1 MINSSRAMTTD
12 RSPAPIRSAQPDHG
26 KTDDERAKEIMTI
39 KEVMSEIQTLR
50 KLNHPSI
57 LNLKEYYVTEAENH
71 VYVITEVLYGGA
83 VLDAILKMK
92 DERYTE
98 AEAKVV
104 VRQTLEGI
112 DYMHSHLVIHRD
124 LKLEN
129 LLLKQQDDLSSVVI
143 ADFGLA
149 KRCRE
154 KTTSSTRLVKD
165 GEYLPHAKG
174 VDDSAV
180 GTPVYAAPEVVE
192 QKSYGAAVDMWSLG
206 VIVYILVTGAMPRD
220 LWKAAL
226 KYGKVT
232 KEDFGFDCYEWDD
245 VSAHARD
252 FVVKTLV
259 YNPKNRMSARDAL
272 NHPWMKHVTNV
283 RPAPLRIKSK
293 LRDFAKGMKLPL
305 RRYAPG
311 EYLIKQGERAS
322 DEVFLIKSG
331 KVDII
336 VHDRETGEP
345 VKVATREVGEFVGE
359 IAAATALLEKSP
371 SGKGKG
377 PEDAAA
383 AGPRKS
389 ISEPDK
395 EFLEGGRAKSTFAG
409 AISARIAGKKWV
421 GQRRTAD
428 VVAATKVECLVL
440 GKKEMQWAIT
450 HDEAIKSELEKD
462 IRRRRMQTQM
472 TLSKSIKHRDV
483 VPEVN

>member
-1 MINSSRAMTTD
+1 MTTD

-154 KTTSSTRLVKD
+154 KTTSSRTLVKD

-206 VIVYILVTGAMPRD
+206 IIVYILVTGAMPRD

-232 KEDFGFDCYEWDD
+232 TEDFGFDCYEWDD

-272 NHPWMKHVTNV
+272 NHPWMKDVTNV

-311 EYLIKQGERAS
+311 EFLIKQGERAS

-331 KVDII
+331 RVDII
-336 VHDRETGEP
+336 VNDRETGEP

-377 PEDAAA
+377 PEAAAA

-389 ISEPDK
+389 ISEADK

>member
-1 MINSSRAMTTD
+1 
-12 RSPAPIRSAQPDHG
+12 
-26 KTDDERAKEIMTI
+26 MTI
-39 KEVMSEIQTLR
+39 REVMSEIQTLR

-104 VRQTLEGI
+104 VRRTLEGI

-129 LLLKQQDDLSSVVI
+129 LLLKQQDDLASVVI

-154 KTTSSTRLVKD
+154 KTTSSKKVVSSD

-206 VIVYILVTGAMPRD
+206 VITYILVTGAMPRD

-245 VSAHARD
+245 VSKHARD
-252 FVVKTLV
+252 FVLKTLA
-259 YNPKNRMSARDAL
+259 YNPKARMSSREAL
-272 NHPWMKHVTNV
+272 NHPWMKDVTNV

-311 EYLIKQGERAS
+311 EFLIKQGERAG

-331 KVDII
+331 SVDII
-336 VHDRETGEP
+336 VNDRETGEP

-359 IAAATALLEKSP
+359 IAAASALLQKSP
-371 SGKGKG
+371 SATKDK
-377 PEDAAA
+377 PKAAPAAA
-383 AGPRKS
+383 AA
-389 ISEPDK
+389 ENENDK
-395 EFLEGGRAKSTFAG
+395 QFLEGGRAKSTFAG

-472 TLSKSIKHRDV
+472 TLSKSVKHAEV
-483 VPEVN
+483 VPQVK

>member
-1 MINSSRAMTTD
+1 
-12 RSPAPIRSAQPDHG
+12 
-26 KTDDERAKEIMTI
+26 
-39 KEVMSEIQTLR
+39 MSEIQTLR

-104 VRQTLEGI
+104 VRRTLEGI

-129 LLLKQQDDLSSVVI
+129 LLLKQQDDLASVVI

-154 KTTSSTRLVKD
+154 KTTSSKKVVSSD

-206 VIVYILVTGAMPRD
+206 VITYILVTGAMPRD

-245 VSAHARD
+245 VSKHARD
-252 FVVKTLV
+252 FVLKTLA
-259 YNPKNRMSARDAL
+259 YNPKARMSSREAL
-272 NHPWMKHVTNV
+272 NHPWMKDVTNV

-311 EYLIKQGERAS
+311 EFLIKQGERAG

-331 KVDII
+331 SVDII
-336 VHDRETGEP
+336 VNDRETGEP

-359 IAAATALLEKSP
+359 IAAASALLQKSP
-371 SGKGKG
+371 SATKDK
-377 PEDAAA
+377 PKALPPPPPPRTRTTSSSWRAAA
-383 AGPRKS
+383 RRARSPGRSARGSRGRSGWVRGGQRTSWRRPRLS
-389 ISEPDK
+389 AWCSERRRCSGLLPTT
-395 EFLEGGRAKSTFAG
+395 RRSSPSSRR
-409 AISARIAGKKWV
+409 ISADGA
-421 GQRRTAD
+421 
-428 VVAATKVECLVL
+428 C
-440 GKKEMQWAIT
+440 
-450 HDEAIKSELEKD
+450 
-462 IRRRRMQTQM
+462 RRR
-472 TLSKSIKHRDV
+472 
-483 VPEVN
+483 